1 MKTLKKIYDGIVEV
15 EGWIAV
21 VALVAAIVLNA
32 YEILQ
37 RNLWG
42 NSFIWIQEIS
52 VLSVSYTHLTLPT
65 NLFV

>member
-37 RNLWG
+37 RN
-42 NSFIWIQEIS
+42 
-52 VLSVSYTHLTLPT
+52 
-65 NLFV
+65 

>member
-32 YEILQ
+32 YETY
-37 RNLWG
+37 G
-42 NSFIWIQEIS
+42 EIPLSGYRKS
-52 VLSVSYTHLTLPT
+52 VYS
-65 NLFV
+65 

>member
-52 VLSVSYTHLTLPT
+52 VLLMLSLIHI
-65 NLFV
+65 

>member
-42 NSFIWIQEIS
+42 NSFIWIQEN
-52 VLSVSYTHLTLPT
+52 LRNEVSLPL
-65 NLFV
+65 NQQRL

>member
-42 NSFIWIQEIS
+42 NSFTGNQC
-52 VLSVSYTHLTLPT
+52 TLNVMVRNARSPESSE
-65 NLFV
+65 